1 MNLISKMN
9 NRIEIWRN
17 TQVDTDLGMTI
28 EPELLKKVWADVIP
42 QQSGSIANEAG
53 NTISNTT
60 KFRIKIIMVKNYF
73 YLQRGFTAMDITINF
88 FLINGLRYD
97 IEYIIPD
104 FNKNAYLDI
113 SAVLKGE

>member
-17 TQVDTDLGMTI
+17 TRVDTDLGVTI
-28 EPELLKKVWADVIP
+28 KPELLKKVWADVIP

-60 KFRIKIIMVKNYF
+60 KFRIKIRK
-73 YLQRGFTAMDITINF
+73 TDIKADD
-88 FLINGLRYD
+88 FLLVNGLRYN

-113 SAVLKGE
+113 AAVLKGE

>member
-17 TQVDTDLGMTI
+17 ARVDTDLGVTI
-28 EPELLKKVWADVIP
+28 EPKLLKKVWADVIP
-42 QQSGSIANEAG
+42 QQSGNVTNEAG

-60 KFRIKIIMVKNYF
+60 KFRIKIRKTGIK
-73 YLQRGFTAMDITINF
+73 ADD
-88 FLINGLRYD
+88 FLLIAGLRYD

-113 SAVLKGE
+113 AAVLKGE

>member
-42 QQSGSIANEAG
+42 QQSGSI
-53 NTISNTT
+53 
-60 KFRIKIIMVKNYF
+60 VDHC
-73 YLQRGFTAMDITINF
+73 Q
-88 FLINGLRYD
+88 
-97 IEYIIPD
+97 
-104 FNKNAYLDI
+104 
-113 SAVLKGE
+113 